1 MTRISRYVGTTV
13 AGAILLVLAV
23 IVGLDIIAGII
34 DELEDIQGNYTF
46 FSACLYVL
54 MTVPS
59 RIYNYLPFA
68 SLIGCLAGLGVL
80 ATSSELVVI
89 RASGV
94 HIMRLVWMVLKPT
107 LILTLGG
114 LLIAEFVSPRSQ
126 QLAEAYRDVALQKDH
141 AATTRYGVW
150 HREGGTFMH
159 FAAVQ
164 PSGVLLG
171 VTLYDFDKA
180 RNLRSSVYAEQA
192 IYQGDTWVLEDVQ
205 SARFTDNQAI
215 KTTELSRNWDTEL
228 NPRLLGLLVLEADQL
243 SMSGLWDYS
252 KYLTTQGINSDE
264 YRLAFWNKVLQP
276 FSILALVVVAIS
288 FVFGPL
294 RSVTMGQRLFT
305 GIMVGVVF
313 RTMQD
318 MLGPA
323 SLVFHF
329 PPVLAAL
336 VPISLCLLLGFW
348 LLWRKV

>member
-1 MTRISRYVGTTV
+1 
-13 AGAILLVLAV
+13 L
-23 IVGLDIIAGII
+23 I

-59 RIYNYLPFA
+59 RIYDYLPFA

-80 ATSSELVVI
+80 ASSSELVVI

-94 HIMRLVWMVLKPT
+94 HIFRLVWMVLKPT

-126 QLAEAYRDVALQKDH
+126 QLAEAYRDVALQKDQ
-141 AATTRYGVW
+141 AASTRYGVW
-150 HREGGTFMH
+150 HREGNRFMH
-159 FAAVQ
+159 FGAVQ
-164 PSGVLLG
+164 PNGVLMG
-171 VTLYDFDKA
+171 VTLYDFDEN
-180 RNLRSSVYAEQA
+180 RNLVKSTYAEQA
-192 IYQGDTWVLEDVQ
+192 IYQNETWILEEVETASFNSTVAEKSTAVSQ
-205 SARFTDNQAI
+205 HWNT
-215 KTTELSRNWDTEL
+215 KLS
-228 NPRLLGLLVLEADQL
+228 PRLLGLLVLEADQL
-243 SMSGLWDYS
+243 SMSGLWEYS
-252 KYLTTQGINSDE
+252 KYLKGQGINSDE
-264 YRLAFWNKVLQP
+264 YRLAFWNKALQP
-276 FSILALVVVAIS
+276 LTILALVIVAIS

-323 SLVFHF
+323 SLVFDF
-329 PPVLAAL
+329 PPVFAAL
-336 VPISLCLLLGFW
+336 IPINLCLILGFW
-348 LLWRKV
+348 LLSRKV